1 MQTPSVLTATV
12 FSALAA
18 LGWSPSPAPRVADIE
33 WRASREAALEEAKAS
48 NRVVFLAVNMDGERA
63 NDELADKTYA
73 QKSIVGFS
81 LLTVNLVA
89 SAFEHSSGKCSR
101 FGGITCA
108 DHMACDIWARESILQ
123 KDEEGY
129 VIAPQHVWLAPTGEV
144 LLSVPYAV
152 TEGELEW
159 CFGTAIS
166 MNDPNA
172 DVKLSS
178 KARAPRRLVKGGV
191 AKPDTVGPAGS
202 GALTRDEVLAL
213 IEEVKRGLNPEQ
225 RARAVQRIMT
235 ADEPEAIE
243 FVRTEL
249 RSGGG
254 NARGGGGGGGRGGR
268 GGGGGG
274 GGRNSEDRRP
284 AHLRTMG
291 TVSPSSYW
299 EIAAEYLDDSI
310 LEVRAEAVV
319 ALEMLAAP
327 DSVRVLQSA
336 LKKEKDDTVRK
347 NILRA
352 LGTAGATDKKVH
364 AALEKAVLKEKD
376 EIIRRNATLALGSL
390 AQSASVDAL
399 LTEILADE
407 ERTHRERAA
416 AVCAMALTRR
426 AEWLEL
432 LRPALRAAQAA
443 EAGEIPEGEPEG
455 FVPTDDLLA
464 ALQAA
469 VQLLEGGDLS
479 VLKDAVTAAGRD
491 TIPRE
496 RWFGRESRR

>member
-1 MQTPSVLTATV
+1 MQTRSIFALT
-12 FSALAA
+12 ALAA
-18 LGWSPSPAPRVADIE
+18 FGLLPPFTGRAAEIHWEASYEDALQSAAD
-33 WRASREAALEEAKAS
+33 SK
-48 NRVVFLAVNMDGERA
+48 RVVFLAVNMDGERS
-63 NDELADKTYA
+63 NDELANKTYG
-73 QKSIVGFS
+73 QKSITGFS

-89 SAFEHSSGKCSR
+89 SAFQHSSGKCSR
-101 FGGITCA
+101 FGGISCS
-108 DHMACDIWARESILQ
+108 DHMACDIWARDAVLK
-123 KDEEGY
+123 KDAEGF

-159 CFGTAIS
+159 CFGTAIQ
-166 MNDPNA
+166 MNDPEA
-172 DVKLSS
+172 VVKLSS

-191 AKPDTVGPAGS
+191 AGPATVGPDGP
-202 GALTRDEVLAL
+202 GALTRDEALAL
-213 IEEVKRGLNPEQ
+213 IEEVKRGMNQ
-225 RARAVQRIMT
+225 ANRVRAVMRIMT

-249 RSGGG
+249 RSGG
-254 NARGGGGGGGRGGR
+254 NAGRGGGRGGR

-274 GGRNSEDRRP
+274 RNSRDRRP
-284 AHLRTMG
+284 QYLRAIG
-291 TVSPSSYW
+291 TLSPQSYW
-299 EIAAEYLDDSI
+299 EIAVEYIDDSI

-327 DSVRVLQSA
+327 DSLRPLQSA
-336 LKKEKDDTVRK
+336 LKKEKDETVYK

-352 LGTAGATDKKVH
+352 IGTAGAIDKKAH
-364 AALEKAVLKEKD
+364 AALQKAVLKEKD

-390 AQSASVDAL
+390 AQSPGVDAL
-399 LTEILADE
+399 LAEILADE
-407 ERTHRERAA
+407 DRTHRERAA

-426 AEWLEL
+426 VEWLEL

-443 EAGEIPEGEPEG
+443 EEGATPEGEPEG

-479 VLKDAVTAAGRD
+479 VMREVVSAAGRD

-496 RWFGRESRR
+496 RWFGREKRGGGGR

>member
-1 MQTPSVLTATV
+1 MLTRSILAGA
-12 FSALAA
+12 ALAA
-18 LGWSPSPAPRVADIE
+18 LGTLPSFTTRAAEIRWESSHEDALKTAAD
-33 WRASREAALEEAKAS
+33 SK
-48 NRVVFLAVNMDGERA
+48 RVVFLAVNMDGERA
-63 NDELADKTYA
+63 NDELANKTYGK
-73 QKSIVGFS
+73 KSITGFS

-89 SAFEHSSGKCSR
+89 SAFQHSSGKCSR
-101 FGGITCA
+101 FGGISCA
-108 DHMACDIWARESILQ
+108 DHMACDIWARDAVLQ
-123 KDEEGY
+123 KDAEGF

-159 CFGTAIS
+159 CFGTAIQ
-166 MNDPNA
+166 MNDPEA
-172 DVKLSS
+172 VVKFSS

-191 AKPDTVGPAGS
+191 AGPDTVGPDGP
-202 GALTRDEVLAL
+202 GALTRDEALEL
-213 IEEVKRGLNPEQ
+213 IEEVKRGMNQQQ
-225 RARAVQRIMT
+225 RTRAVMRIMT

-249 RSGGG
+249 RSGG
-254 NARGGGGGGGRGGR
+254 NAGRGGGGRGGR

-274 GGRNSEDRRP
+274 RNSQDRRP
-284 AHLRTMG
+284 QYLRAIG
-291 TVSPSSYW
+291 TLSPQSYW
-299 EIAAEYLDDSI
+299 EIAAEYIDDSI

-327 DSVRVLQSA
+327 DSLRTLQSA
-336 LKKEKDDTVRK
+336 LKKEKDDTVYK
-347 NILRA
+347 NLLRA
-352 LGTAGATDKKVH
+352 MGTAGAIDNKAH
-364 AALEKAVLKEKD
+364 SALLKAVAKEKD

-390 AQSASVDAL
+390 AQSPDVDEL
-399 LTEILADE
+399 LAEILADE
-407 ERTHRERAA
+407 DRTHRERAA

-426 AEWLEL
+426 VEWLEL

-443 EAGEIPEGEPEG
+443 EAGEKPEGEPED

-464 ALQAA
+464 ALEAA

-479 VLKDAVTAAGRD
+479 VMRDVVSAAGRD

-496 RWFGRESRR
+496 RWFGREARGDGGR

>member
-1 MQTPSVLTATV
+1 MQSTFFAAAAA
-12 FSALAA
+12 SALAA
-18 LGWSPSPAPRVADIE
+18 LAWSPAPAPRVADIQ
-33 WRASREAALEEAKAS
+33 WRASQEAALEEAKAS
-48 NRVVFLAVNMDGERA
+48 NRVLFLAVNMDGERA
-63 NDELADKTYA
+63 NDELANKTYGE
-73 QKSIVGFS
+73 KSIVGLS

-101 FGGITCA
+101 FHGITCA
-108 DHMACDIWARESILQ
+108 DHMACDVWARESILQ
-123 KDEEGY
+123 KDEEGF

-159 CFGTAIS
+159 CFGTAIA
-166 MNDPNA
+166 MNDPSA
-172 DVKLSS
+172 EIMLSS

-191 AKPDTVGPAGS
+191 AKPDTVGPAGA

-213 IEEVKRGLNPEQ
+213 IEEVKRGMNQEQ
-225 RARAVQRIMT
+225 RARAVNRIMT

-254 NARGGGGGGGRGGR
+254 NARGGGGRGGGGR
-268 GGGGGG
+268 GGGGG

-299 EIAAEYLDDSI
+299 EVAVEYVDDSI

-319 ALEMLAAP
+319 ALEMLASP
-327 DSVRVLQSA
+327 DSVRDLQAA

-364 AALEKAVLKEKD
+364 ALLEKAVLKEKD

-390 AQSASVDAL
+390 AQSPSVDAL
-399 LTEILADE
+399 LTDILQDE

-426 AEWLEL
+426 SEWLEL

-443 EAGEIPEGEPEG
+443 EAGETPEGEPEG

-479 VLKDAVTAAGRD
+479 VLKDAVSAAGRD

-496 RWFGRESRR
+496 RWFGRERRR